1 MPAECVNDTLFV
13 TVNPLVNNPPDALP
27 DNVSVSEDTT
37 NVVID
42 VQDNDSDLD
51 GDILTTTIVS
61 GPTSGGTAIITNNDS
76 ITYTPPT
83 NFNGA
88 DTIVYQ
94 ICDPSAACDTD
105 TIFIDVVP
113 VNDAPSQGNEAL
125 TVTEDDPATTSTD
138 LTTNNTDVD
147 GTATSVTTVVSSSGG
162 GTTSI
167 TGGGTTIDYAPAAS
181 FTGIDT
187 VIYTVCDAGT
197 PMPAECVNDT
207 LFVTVNPLVNNPP
220 DALPD
225 NVSVSEDTTNVVIDV
240 QDNDTDADGDVLTT
254 TIVSGPTSGGT
265 AIITN
270 NDSITYTPPTNF
282 NGADTIVYQ
291 ICDPSAACDTD
302 TIFIDVVPVNDA
314 PSQGNEALTVTEDD
328 PATTSTDLTTNN
340 TDIDGTAT
348 SVTTVVSSSGGGTI
362 SITGSGTTIDYAPA
376 ASFTG
381 IDTVIY
387 TVCDAGTPMPAEC
400 VNDTLFV
407 TVNPLVNNPPD
418 ALPDNVSVSED
429 TTNVVI
435 DVQDNDTD
443 ADGDV
448 LTTTIVSGPT
458 SGGTATITNNDSIT
472 YTPPTNFNGADT
484 IVYQICDP
492 SAACDTDTI
501 FIDVVPVN
509 DAPSQGNEAL
519 TVTEDDPATT
529 STDLTTNNTDVDGT
543 ATSVTTVV
551 SSSGGGTT
559 SITGGGTTIDYA
571 PAASFTGIDTVIYTV
586 CDAGNTH
593 ASRVCE

>member
-1 MPAECVNDTLFV
+1 MFLRIQ
-13 TVNPLVNNPPDALP
+13 
-27 DNVSVSEDTT
+27 T

-105 TIFIDVVP
+105 TIFIDVV
-113 VNDAPSQGNEAL
+113 S
-125 TVTEDDPATTSTD
+125 
-138 LTTNNTDVD
+138 
-147 GTATSVTTVVSSSGG
+147 
-162 GTTSI
+162 
-167 TGGGTTIDYAPAAS
+167 
-181 FTGIDT
+181 
-187 VIYTVCDAGT
+187 
-197 PMPAECVNDT
+197 
-207 LFVTVNPLVNNPP
+207 
-220 DALPD
+220 
-225 NVSVSEDTTNVVIDV
+225 
-240 QDNDTDADGDVLTT
+240 
-254 TIVSGPTSGGT
+254 
-265 AIITN
+265 
-270 NDSITYTPPTNF
+270 
-282 NGADTIVYQ
+282 
-291 ICDPSAACDTD
+291 
-302 TIFIDVVPVNDA
+302 VNDA

-348 SVTTVVSSSGGGTI
+348 SVTTVVSSSGGGTT
-362 SITGSGTTIDYAPA
+362 SITGGGTTIDYAPA

-559 SITGGGTTIDYA
+559 SITGGRNNNRLC
-571 PAASFTGIDTVIYTV
+571 SSCKFHR
-586 CDAGNTH
+586 N
-593 ASRVCE
+593 